1 MSSAPKPRYDEQDE
15 GLRLE
20 EQLRSLLAEGQ
31 IWEAQKL
38 FNASGDLLP
47 ADSKLREVLSPPRVK
62 LSDYKD
68 VDRTP
73 EYNWLNTHWDEF
85 QGQWVALVGETL
97 VASSDSL
104 KELLAQLRALRS
116 ERRPLIHHLI

>member
-1 MSSAPKPRYDEQDE
+1 MSSAAKPRYSEQDE

-20 EQLRSLLAEGQ
+20 ERIRSLLAEGQ

-38 FNASGDLLP
+38 FNTSGGLLP
-47 ADSKLREVLSPPRVK
+47 TDSKLRKILAPPRIWE
-62 LSDYKD
+62 SDERD

-73 EYNWLNTHWDEF
+73 EYHWINTHGAAH
-85 QGQWVALVGETL
+85 QGKWVALVGEDL

-104 KELLAQLRALRS
+104 KELLAKLDQLRF
-116 ERRPLIHHLI
+116 EREPLIHHLI